1 MTVTWGSPPAGE
13 CPLSPFAALKQET
26 LLSTLGIEIVEATRE
41 RVVAT
46 MPVGPRVHQPFGLLH
61 GGASVA
67 LAETVASTA
76 AWMNV
81 DQATQVV
88 VGIEINANHLRAKR
102 DGTVTATATPL
113 HVGRRTQVW
122 DVRIADEQGGVVC
135 ASRCTLAVVP
145 RPA

>member
-1 MTVTWGSPPAGE
+1 
-13 CPLSPFAALKQET
+13 LSPFATLQQET
-26 LLSTLGIEIVEATRE
+26 LLSTLGIEIVEATKE
-41 RVVAT
+41 RVVAR

-81 DQATQVV
+81 DQASEIV

-102 DGTVTATATPL
+102 DGVVTATASPL

-122 DVRIADEQGGVVC
+122 DVRIADEEGRVVC

-145 RPA
+145 RPPGRD

>member
-1 MTVTWGSPPAGE
+1 M
-13 CPLSPFAALKQET
+13 SPFPKHQDVT
-26 LLSTLGIEIVEATRE
+26 LLVTLGIEIVEATKE

-46 MPVGPRVHQPFGLLH
+46 MPVGPKVHQPFGLLH

-81 DQATQVV
+81 DQATQVP

-102 DGTVTATATPL
+102 EGVVTATASPV
-113 HVGRRTQVW
+113 HVGRSTQVW
-122 DVRIADEQGGVVC
+122 EVRITDEEGRAVC
-135 ASRCTLAVVP
+135 VSRCTLAVVP

>member
-1 MTVTWGSPPAGE
+1 MAPLPEFPA
-13 CPLSPFAALKQET
+13 ET
-26 LLSTLGIEIVEATRE
+26 LLTTLGIEIVEATRE
-41 RVVAT
+41 RVVAR

-76 AWMNV
+76 AWMQI
-81 DQATQVV
+81 DPAREAV

-102 DGTVTATATPL
+102 DGVVTAAATPV

-122 DVRIADEQGGVVC
+122 DVRVSDEQDRAVC
-135 ASRCTLAVVP
+135 VSRCTLAVIP
-145 RPA
+145 RADDGG

>member
-1 MTVTWGSPPAGE
+1 M
-13 CPLSPFAALKQET
+13 SPFATLQQET
-26 LLSTLGIEIVEATRE
+26 LLTTLGIEIVEATRE
-41 RVVAT
+41 RVVAR

-81 DQATQVV
+81 DQSAEIV

-102 DGTVTATATPL
+102 EGVVTATATPL

-122 DVRIADEQGGVVC
+122 DVRIEDEEGRLVC
-135 ASRCTLAVVP
+135 ASRCTLAVMP
-145 RPA
+145 RPG

>member
-1 MTVTWGSPPAGE
+1 M
-13 CPLSPFAALKQET
+13 SPFANFQQET
-26 LLSTLGIEIVEATRE
+26 LLTTLGIEMVEATRE
-41 RVVAT
+41 RVVAR

-81 DQATQVV
+81 DQSAEIV

-102 DGTVTATATPL
+102 DGVVTATATPL

-122 DVRIADEQGGVVC
+122 DVRIEDEEGRLVC

-145 RPA
+145 RPG